1 MKAIVS
7 SQRQWLSSSS

>member
-7 SQRQWLSSSS
+7 EYLQSYT